1 MQKVKVE
8 IRCLVIKANNLRLR
22 SHKVIIGVY
31 RGQKIKFKQQK
42 AKLIRLHFTH
52 PYERLIS
59 RNCFN
64 QLSAGSLKRRK
75 T

>member
-42 AKLIRLHFTH
+42 AKLIRLHFYT
-52 PYERLIS
+52 PI
-59 RNCFN
+59 
-64 QLSAGSLKRRK
+64 RK
-75 T
+75 TYFQKLFQSAFSRQPEKT

>member
-8 IRCLVIKANNLRLR
+8 NRCLVIKANNLRLR

-31 RGQKIKFKQQK
+31 RGQKIKLKQQK

-52 PYERLIS
+52 PYGHTKDLFPEIVSIS
-59 RNCFN
+59 F
-64 QLSAGSLKRRK
+64 QPAA
-75 T
+75 